1 MNINVDIIIYICSSI
16 VTIAGAFGL
25 CLKWLKNYTQ
35 NITSDL
41 VNQLMFKH
49 NEHVSCDI
57 RGVRKQLSTHIEQQ
71 QLMESQIND
80 AIKALLRDRINSAY
94 IEYKDKE
101 SIDLHSLY
109 VLEEIHKAYKQ
120 FKGNSFADGQ
130 MEAIRRLPTTVN
142 IDNEVE

>member
-25 CLKWLKNYTQ
+25 CLKWLKKYTQ

-41 VNQLMFKH
+41 VNQLMSKH
-49 NEHVSCDI
+49 DEHVSCDI
-57 RGVRKQLSTHIEQQ
+57 RGVRNQLTNHIEQH
-71 QLMESQIND
+71 QLMESRIND

-101 SIDLHSLY
+101 SIDLHALY

-120 FKGNSFADGQ
+120 FNGNSFADGQ
-130 MEAIRRLPTTVN
+130 MEAIRRLPTIVN
-142 IDNEVE
+142 IDHEVT